1 VHSLFR
7 FILEQPLKTSLYIR
21 LFYESLAMAF
31 QSLVSN
37 KLRSLLSVLGIT
49 IGIFSIVLV
58 FTLVDSLESNIK
70 KSIQSLGKN
79 VIYID
84 KWQWMGGNGD
94 YPWWKFMNRPDAT
107 LSEARALKDQPV
119 AALADAISFTSS
131 ASTTV
136 RIGDKFLE
144 NVNIAGHTFEFSKI
158 ETLEITEGRFLNEF
172 EDNNG
177 RAVAIIGHN
186 VASGLFGKA
195 TGLVGKKMTFY
206 GKQVEIIGVFKN
218 QGDNLVNIDFDDK
231 IVVPIKFLQ
240 YIDNNL
246 KGSNII
252 VKAKDKI
259 GVDAIYEELRGS
271 MRSIRR
277 LKPAEDDNF
286 TLNKISFLSDTI
298 GEFFKIVNLFGLI
311 IGLFSLLVG
320 GFGVAN
326 IMFVS
331 VKERTNII
339 GIQKAL
345 GARNEFIL
353 LNFLTEAVVLS
364 VLGGLIGILIT
375 WGIAGISNS
384 ILANSDNSFRLMMT
398 WANVGKGIMFASIIG
413 ILAGLIPAYRASK
426 LVPVEAIRSK

>member
-1 VHSLFR
+1 M
-7 FILEQPLKTSLYIR
+7 KTRIYIR

-31 QSLVSN
+31 QSLISN

-70 KSIQSLGKN
+70 SSVQSMGKN

-84 KWQWMGGNGD
+84 KWQWAGGSND
-94 YPWWKFMNRPDAT
+94 YPWWKFMNRPDAR
-107 LSEARALKDQPV
+107 LSEVKALKDQPIN
-119 AALADAISFTSS
+119 ALVDAISFTSS
-131 ASTTV
+131 ASTSV
-136 RIGDKFLE
+136 RAGDKSVE
-144 NVNIAGHTFEFSKI
+144 NTSVAGHTYEFTRI
-158 ETLEITEGRFLNEF
+158 ENLEITEGRFFNEF
-172 EDNNG
+172 EDING
-177 RAVAIIGHN
+177 RAVAVVGYNIAMGLFDKNTGLTGKNIN
-186 VASGLFGKA
+186 LFGK
-195 TGLVGKKMTFY
+195 
-206 GKQVEIIGVFKN
+206 QVVIIGVFKN
-218 QGDNLVNIDFDDK
+218 QGDNLVDLDFDDK
-231 IVVPIKFLQ
+231 IVVPYKFLQ
-240 YIDNNL
+240 YAN
-246 KGSNII
+246 KQAGGANII
-252 VKAKDKI
+252 VKAKDNI

-277 LKPAEDDNF
+277 LKPMEEDSCS
-286 TLNKISFLSDTI
+286 LNKISFLSEAI
-298 GEFFKIVNLFGLI
+298 GEFFKSVNVFGLI

-353 LNFLTEAVVLS
+353 IHFLTEAVVLS
-364 VLGGLIGILIT
+364 LLGGLFGILMT
-375 WGIAGISNS
+375 WGVASASNVF
-384 ILANSDNSFRLMMT
+384 LASSDTAFRLVMSG
-398 WANVGKGIMFASIIG
+398 ANFGKGLFFASLIG
-413 ILAGLIPAYRASK
+413 LLAGVIPAYRASR

>member
-1 VHSLFR
+1 
-7 FILEQPLKTSLYIR
+7 
-21 LFYESLAMAF
+21 MAF

-195 TGLVGKKMTFY
+195 TGLVGKKITFY

-271 MRSIRR
+271 MRCIRR

-298 GEFFKIVNLFGLI
+298 GEFFKIINLFGLI

-384 ILANSDNSFRLMMT
+384 ILANTDNSFRLMMT

>member
-1 VHSLFR
+1 
-7 FILEQPLKTSLYIR
+7 
-21 LFYESLAMAF
+21 MAL

-70 KSIQSLGKN
+70 KSIQSMGKN

-84 KWQWMGGNGD
+84 KWQWIGGSD
-94 YPWWKFMNRPDAT
+94 YPWWKFLNRPDAK
-107 LSEARALKDQPV
+107 LSEVKALKDQPISSLV
-119 AALADAISFTSS
+119 DAISFTSS

-136 RIGDKFLE
+136 RLGDKFLE

-158 ETLEITEGRFLNEF
+158 ETLEITEGRFMNEF

-177 RAVAIIGHN
+177 RAVAILGHN
-186 VASGLFGKA
+186 VAMGLFDKS
-195 TGLVGKKMTFY
+195 TGLVGKKITFY

-246 KGSNII
+246 QGANII

-277 LKPAEDDNF
+277 LKPAEEDNF
-286 TLNKISFLSDTI
+286 TLNKISFLSDAI
-298 GEFFKIVNLFGLI
+298 GEFFKIINLFGLI

-364 VLGGLIGILIT
+364 VLGGLIGILMT
-375 WGIAGISNS
+375 WGIAEISNVF
-384 ILANSDNSFRLMMT
+384 LAKTDNSFRLIMT
-398 WANVGKGIMFASIIG
+398 IGNFGKGLLFASIIG

>member
-1 VHSLFR
+1 
-7 FILEQPLKTSLYIR
+7 
-21 LFYESLAMAF
+21 MAF

-195 TGLVGKKMTFY
+195 TGLVGKKITFY

-298 GEFFKIVNLFGLI
+298 GEFFKIINLFGLI

-384 ILANSDNSFRLMMT
+384 ILANTDNSFRLMMT